1 MDPIKRI
8 MEIREKDEKLAL
20 GLMSGTSAD
29 GVSTII
35 VKLKGNWT
43 ETKFKIIHYR
53 TKKYPEKIRK
63 EIFKIFQPE
72 TGKVDNICM
81 MNFVLG
87 EIFAEAALE
96 TIDEAGL
103 KRTEIDFIA
112 SHGQTIHHMPKMKK
126 IYTYMARSTLQIG
139 EPSIIAE
146 RTGILT
152 IADFR
157 PRDIAAGGEG
167 APISAYADYIL
178 FRSKTKSRA
187 VQNIGGIANVTYIP
201 RNSKPEGII
210 AFDTG
215 PGNMMIDGII
225 EYLTRGKMTFDEN
238 GKIAARGKVHCKLL
252 EYLMEHPYL
261 KRKPPKTTGRREFGR
276 KYIIKVVKRAEKMN
290 LNLEDILATITKYT
304 AKTIAESYRR
314 YLPEIPDETIIG
326 GGGSHNKTLMK
337 MLEEEI
343 GDETRI
349 FRHEDFGIPAQAKE
363 PLILTILA
371 NEAIHGHFN
380 NIPSAT
386 GAKRKVLMGKII
398 PGR

>member
-1 MDPIKRI
+1 
-8 MEIREKDEKLAL
+8 
-20 GLMSGTSAD
+20 
-29 GVSTII
+29 
-35 VKLKGNWT
+35 
-43 ETKFKIIHYR
+43 
-53 TKKYPEKIRK
+53 
-63 EIFKIFQPE
+63 
-72 TGKVDNICM
+72 
-81 MNFVLG
+81 
-87 EIFAEAALE
+87 
-96 TIDEAGL
+96 
-103 KRTEIDFIA
+103 
-112 SHGQTIHHMPKMKK
+112 
-126 IYTYMARSTLQIG
+126 
-139 EPSIIAE
+139 
-146 RTGILT
+146 
-152 IADFR
+152 
-157 PRDIAAGGEG
+157 
-167 APISAYADYIL
+167 
-178 FRSKTKSRA
+178 
-187 VQNIGGIANVTYIP
+187 
-201 RNSKPEGII
+201 
-210 AFDTG
+210 
-215 PGNMMIDGII
+215 MIDGII

-238 GKIAARGKVHCKLL
+238 GKIAARGKVNCKLL

>member
-29 GVSTII
+29 GISTVI

-238 GKIAARGKVHCKLL
+238 GKIAARGKVNCKLL

>member
-29 GVSTII
+29 GVSTVI

-238 GKIAARGKVHCKLL
+238 GKIAARGKVNCKLL

>member
-29 GVSTII
+29 GISTII

-238 GKIAARGKVHCKLL
+238 GKIFGDVDFDAVASKAAFITPVPGGVGSVTTAILL
-252 EYLMEHPYL
+252 
-261 KRKPPKTTGRREFGR
+261 RNT
-276 KYIIKVVKRAEKMN
+276 V
-290 LNLEDILATITKYT
+290 
-304 AKTIAESYRR
+304 
-314 YLPEIPDETIIG
+314 
-326 GGGSHNKTLMK
+326 
-337 MLEEEI
+337 
-343 GDETRI
+343 
-349 FRHEDFGIPAQAKE
+349 
-363 PLILTILA
+363 
-371 NEAIHGHFN
+371 EA
-380 NIPSAT
+380 
-386 GAKRKVLMGKII
+386 AKRLKGE
-398 PGR
+398 

>member
-29 GVSTII
+29 GISTII

-238 GKIAARGKVHCKLL
+238 GKIAARGKVNCKLL

>member
-29 GVSTII
+29 GISTII

-187 VQNIGGIANVTYIP
+187 VQNIGGIANVTCIP

-238 GKIAARGKVHCKLL
+238 GKIAARGKVNCKLL

>member
-1 MDPIKRI
+1 MKRI

-29 GVSTII
+29 GISTII

-238 GKIAARGKVHCKLL
+238 GKIAARGKVNCKLL

>member
-29 GVSTII
+29 GISMII

-238 GKIAARGKVHCKLL
+238 GKIAARGKVNCKLL

>member
-29 GVSTII
+29 GISTII

-187 VQNIGGIANVTYIP
+187 VQNIGGIANVTCIP

-238 GKIAARGKVHCKLL
+238 GKIAARGKVNCKLF